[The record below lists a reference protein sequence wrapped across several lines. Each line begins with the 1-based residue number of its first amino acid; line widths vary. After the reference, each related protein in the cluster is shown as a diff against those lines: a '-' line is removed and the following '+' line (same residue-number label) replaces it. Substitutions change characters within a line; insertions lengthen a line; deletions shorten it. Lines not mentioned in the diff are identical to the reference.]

1 MAGTNFR
8 KESTERKL
16 AVILKKASTG
26 GSKFE
31 QKYFLLTSTI
41 LLLTNTAFYTQ
52 YRTECQCPIHH
63 INNSF
68 WIPETSG
75 TNVQPR
81 CNKKFFG
88 GGIQI
93 TEVLYDKLLKFLV
106 NSCALK
112 FAF

>member
-1 MAGTNFR
+1 MVGTNFR

-31 QKYFLLTSTI
+31 QKYFLLTSKI

-52 YRTECQCPIHH
+52 HRTECQCPIHH

-68 WIPETSG
+68 WIPETTG
-75 TNVQPR
+75 T
-81 CNKKFFG
+81 
-88 GGIQI
+88 
-93 TEVLYDKLLKFLV
+93 KLMFKPDATRNFLEGEFKLRKYCKT
-106 NSCALK
+106 NR
-112 FAF
+112 